1 MEVAKSPVKGEHD
14 LTKKCKYFIFCYPFE
29 ALILCNSLMFFNY
42 NSKSFEVEKNKR
54 LINNG
59 VRVIPQDYCKF
70 SKSKGW
76 SGWMHVKILIC
87 SRKCWEIQ
95 PQLWLN
101 HICRPFLSS
110 SFFFSLSPSTF
121 FAHAQLL
128 TFYVFINH
136 IDNLS
141 ALFQSFVISVK
152 DDNFQSTSFFY

>member
-1 MEVAKSPVKGEHD
+1 MELGLYHKIIVN
-14 LTKKCKYFIFCYPFE
+14 FQ
-29 ALILCNSLMFFNY
+29 
-42 NSKSFEVEKNKR
+42 R
-54 LINNG
+54 
-59 VRVIPQDYCKF
+59 

-76 SGWMHVKILIC
+76 SGWTHVKILIC

-121 FAHAQLL
+121 FAHAQVL

-152 DDNFQSTSFFY
+152 DDNFQSTSFFTKLYILTLFCRCGILNNILKN